1 MVLVT
6 ENVPPVP
13 RVRLRDPA
21 ALPSRV
27 ALSAEQ
33 LAVVRNA
40 GGRLRVLAGPGTGKT
55 ATLVEAVADRIQH
68 RAVAPENVLVL
79 TFSRR
84 AARELTDRITRR
96 LGLTTR
102 EPMVRTLHSY
112 AYSLLRARA
121 ARQGEPAPRLL
132 QAGESDLMVREL
144 LQGQREDGRQEWPEW
159 LRGAVGT
166 PAFATELR
174 DLLLRTA
181 ERGVTPGRLADWG
194 RRRRRPEWVAA
205 ARFAIEYQ
213 DVADLRQGSS
223 GFGAALDQAELTGA
237 ALALLTDPLL
247 LAQEQARVRRVFVDE
262 YQDVDPAQARLV
274 AAISSAADEFV
285 VFGDPDQ
292 SIYAF
297 RGADPA
303 ALRDVRVDAT
313 VHLTRTHR
321 LPTGIATAARRVS
334 ARLPGQLEHRAL
346 ESAAVGPARDP
357 VVRVL
362 STPAQEAA
370 FVADELRRAHLRDG
384 VPWSSMAVLS
394 RSPVAVVPAI
404 RRAFAAAGIPV
415 SLPAGSQR
423 LADDPVVAAL
433 ITVLDIGRR
442 PERLT
447 GEVALELL
455 GSPLAELGL
464 AQVRRLR
471 RHLRRIRPGAGS
483 SADLLAS
490 LLAGGEL
497 PTDLPE
503 DLVAPVVRLRE
514 MVRTA
519 ADGSARPSGEEVLWE
534 LWQCSGLG
542 ERYLSASLRGGRSAP
557 AADAALDAV
566 LGLFGVAADLA
577 ERLPH
582 AGVGAV
588 IDAVTGQRIAG
599 DPTARER
606 RAAAGV
612 AVLSAHAAKGLEWD
626 VVAVVG
632 VIEGRWPVLHA
643 APSMLGVGE
652 AIDAALGIPAG
663 TAPPD
668 RLDDER
674 RLFYVAVTRARRH
687 LMVTAHVDQD
697 TFPSR
702 FLNELTGS
710 DDLPTGWPEA
720 ADRRRRRG
728 LRLPDLVA
736 DLRRA
741 VTDPDTAP
749 EVADAAAEH
758 LATLALAGVPGAH
771 PQDWYGLP
779 ELSTDRAPLP
789 ASAPVSVSPSA
800 VEAAITCPLRGVL
813 ERRGGRGRMEQPQ
826 VDGIVV
832 HALVD
837 GLARGLTREELAAEL
852 DRFLQGR
859 TGQAAWMQARN
870 RRALLAMLDAAVSW
884 HTENRIHR
892 RTIGSEVPLRVEVP
906 PLAAGPDGAVATP
919 VGGAQPDVGGEA
931 HISATVRP
939 DPKRTVWLTGR
950 VDRLERRPDG
960 RLVIVDFKT
969 AATKVTRAQAADHPQ
984 LAVYQVAVEL
994 GAFDDLVPDLPRDP
1008 DPTAQPEPVGR
1019 GRPGDQTGAGV
1030 AAAAPAG
1037 RSGGAEL
1044 VYLRSGKPQVLEQP
1058 PIDAERG
1065 GVWMTAIRAAA
1076 ATLAAASLP
1085 AIENARCDRCPVRGS
1100 CPLRPEGRQVTR

>member
-1 MVLVT
+1 MVVVT
-6 ENVPPVP
+6 ENVPAVP
-13 RVRLRDPA
+13 RVRLRDAPS
-21 ALPSRV
+21 LPPRV
-27 ALSAEQ
+27 PLSAEQ
-33 LAVVRNA
+33 LAVVRHT

-55 ATLVEAVADRIQH
+55 ATLVEAVAERIHDRG
-68 RAVAPENVLVL
+68 VAPENVLVL

-84 AARELTDRITRR
+84 AARELTERITRR
-96 LGLTTR
+96 LALTTR

-121 ARQGEPAPRLL
+121 ARQGEPSPRLL

-144 LQGQREDGRQEWPEW
+144 LQGQREDGREEWPPW

-166 PAFATELR
+166 PAFAAELR

-181 ERGVTPGRLADWG
+181 ERGITPGRLAEWG

-205 ARFAIEYQ
+205 ARFAVEYQ

-237 ALALLTDPLL
+237 ALALLSDPLL

-297 RGADPA
+297 RGAEPA
-303 ALRDVRVDAT
+303 ALRDLTVDRT
-313 VHLTRTHR
+313 VHLTRTYR
-321 LPTGIATAARRVS
+321 LPSGIAAAARRVS
-334 ARLPGQLEHRAL
+334 ARLPGHSGHRAL
-346 ESAAVGPARDP
+346 DAVGGKPPADP

-370 FVADELRRAHLRDG
+370 FVADELRRAHLREG
-384 VPWSSMAVLS
+384 LPWPSMAVLS
-394 RSPVAVVPAI
+394 RSPAANLPTI

-415 SLPAGSQR
+415 ALPAGSQR
-423 LADDPVVAAL
+423 LAEDPVVSAL
-433 ITVLDIGRR
+433 ISVLDIGRH
-442 PERLT
+442 PARLT
-447 GEVALELL
+447 GDVALELL
-455 GSPLAELGL
+455 ASPLAELSL

-471 RHLRRIRPGAGS
+471 RHLRRAHPGEGS
-483 SADLLAS
+483 SADLVAG
-490 LLAGGEL
+490 LLAGASV
-497 PTDLPE
+497 PDDLPE
-503 DLVAPVVRLRE
+503 DLASPVLRVRDMVAL
-514 MVRTA
+514 A
-519 ADGSARPSGEEVLWE
+519 AEGAHQPSGEDVLWQ
-534 LWQCSGLG
+534 LWQRSQLG
-542 ERYLSASLRGGRSAP
+542 DRYLAASLRGGRA
-557 AADAALDAV
+557 AQQADAALDAV
-566 LGLFGVAADLA
+566 LGLFGLAADLA

-588 IDAVTGQRIAG
+588 VDAVNGQRIAA

-606 RAAAGV
+606 RAATGV

-632 VIEGRWPVLHA
+632 VTEGRWPVLHS
-643 APSMLGVGE
+643 APSMLGVSE
-652 AIDAALGIPAG
+652 AIDAAMGVPTG
-663 TAPPD
+663 TEPPD

-674 RLFYVAVTRARRH
+674 RLFYVAVTRARRR
-687 LMVTAHVDQD
+687 LVVTAHVDQD
-697 TFPSR
+697 TVASR
-702 FLNELTGS
+702 FLTELAGS
-710 DDLPTGWPEA
+710 EDIPAGWPEGA
-720 ADRRRRRG
+720 GQRGRRG

-741 VTDPDTAP
+741 VTDPATSP
-749 EVADAAAEH
+749 ERARAAAEH

-771 PQDWYGLP
+771 PQDWYGLS

-789 ASAPVSVSPSA
+789 AHAPLTVSPSA
-800 VEAAITCPLRGVL
+800 VEAAISCPLRGVL

-826 VDGIVV
+826 IDGIVV

-837 GLARGLTREELAAEL
+837 GLARGLTREDLTVEL
-852 DRFLQGR
+852 DRFLDGR
-859 TGQAAWMQARN
+859 TGQAAWMRARN
-870 RRALLAMLDAAVSW
+870 RRALLAMLDAAVIW

-892 RTIGSEVPLRVEVP
+892 QTVGSEVPLRVAVP
-906 PLAAGPDGAVATP
+906 PAAEAADHAVDPSSVDQQSDAPDAAPT
-919 VGGAQPDVGGEA
+919 DSE
-931 HISATVRP
+931 
-939 DPKRTVWLTGR
+939 RTVWLTGR
-950 VDRLERRPDG
+950 IDRLERRPDG

-969 AATKVTRAQAADHPQ
+969 AATKITKAQAVDHPQ
-984 LAVYQVAVEL
+984 LAVYQVALEL
-994 GAFDDLVPDLPRDP
+994 GAFDDLLADGPTGSAAPLPDG
-1008 DPTAQPEPVGR
+1008 T
-1019 GRPGDQTGAGV
+1019 
-1030 AAAAPAG
+1030 APAG
-1037 RSGGAEL
+1037 PAVDELSPPARPGPARSGGAEL
-1044 VYLRSGKPQVLEQP
+1044 VYLRSGRPQVLEQP
-1058 PIDAERG
+1058 PIDDERG
-1065 GVWMTAIRAAA
+1065 AVWRAAIRAAA
-1076 ATLAAASLP
+1076 QTLAAASLP